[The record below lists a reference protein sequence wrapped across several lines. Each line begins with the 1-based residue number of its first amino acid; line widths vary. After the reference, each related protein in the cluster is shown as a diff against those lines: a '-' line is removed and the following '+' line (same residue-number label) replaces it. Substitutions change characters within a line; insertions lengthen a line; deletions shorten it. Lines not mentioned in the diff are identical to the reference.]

1 MPIYLDHA
9 ATTYIYP
16 ELIEVIKEDL
26 EKFLKSLGEQNEHD

>member
-16 ELIEVIKEDL
+16 ELIEVMKEGL
-26 EKFLKSLGEQNEHD
+26 FYGL